1 MHAFLGPMMKTSR
14 YDKSTCSIHSASH
27 IAHHKLQGA
36 AVHGNA
42 FAETLSQSAECTIGA
57 ADNMLQAAYL
67 TIGKLAP
74 DYENVEL
81 SVGGS
86 TVAAAVVEA
95 TGRSMLDVAGRQLCI
110 TLLAGSVDSVTPSLL
125 AVLLSCLIHLHV

>member
-1 MHAFLGPMMKTSR
+1 
-14 YDKSTCSIHSASH
+14 
-27 IAHHKLQGA
+27 
-36 AVHGNA
+36 
-42 FAETLSQSAECTIGA
+42 
-57 ADNMLQAAYL
+57 MLQAAYL

-95 TGRSMLDVAGRQLCI
+95 TGRPTR
-110 TLLAGSVDSVTPSLL
+110 LLILVPCV
-125 AVLLSCLIHLHV
+125 

>member
-1 MHAFLGPMMKTSR
+1 MTGMTST
-14 YDKSTCSIHSASH
+14 SSSLPVLHSH
-27 IAHHKLQGA
+27 VYYLLVTVLIL
-36 AVHGNA
+36 VVL
-42 FAETLSQSAECTIGA
+42 AE
-57 ADNMLQAAYL
+57 DMLHAAYL

-95 TGRSMLDVAGRQLCI
+95 TGQYYYPSACC
-110 TLLAGSVDSVTPSLL
+110 TLLACRVS
-125 AVLLSCLIHLHV
+125 ILHNA

>member
-1 MHAFLGPMMKTSR
+1 MQTTFLGVLLTG
-14 YDKSTCSIHSASH
+14 IVNSH
-27 IAHHKLQGA
+27 DYA
-36 AVHGNA
+36 A
-42 FAETLSQSAECTIGA
+42 AE
-57 ADNMLQAAYL
+57 NMLQAAYL

-95 TGRSMLDVAGRQLCI
+95 TGRISMDSGNPDV
-110 TLLAGSVDSVTPSLL
+110 TLLHWH
-125 AVLLSCLIHLHV
+125 CF

>member
-1 MHAFLGPMMKTSR
+1 
-14 YDKSTCSIHSASH
+14 
-27 IAHHKLQGA
+27 
-36 AVHGNA
+36 
-42 FAETLSQSAECTIGA
+42 
-57 ADNMLQAAYL
+57 MLQAAYL

-95 TGRSMLDVAGRQLCI
+95 TGRVSMRSGFVEC
-110 TLLAGSVDSVTPSLL
+110 V
-125 AVLLSCLIHLHV
+125 

>member
-1 MHAFLGPMMKTSR
+1 MSKGSYSLP
-14 YDKSTCSIHSASH
+14 STYAAIAHPCGGCHTFDASH
-27 IAHHKLQGA
+27 A
-36 AVHGNA
+36 A
-42 FAETLSQSAECTIGA
+42 AE
-57 ADNMLQAAYL
+57 NMLQAAYL

-95 TGRSMLDVAGRQLCI
+95 TGTTSMRFWRC
-110 TLLAGSVDSVTPSLL
+110 
-125 AVLLSCLIHLHV
+125 

>member
-1 MHAFLGPMMKTSR
+1 
-14 YDKSTCSIHSASH
+14 
-27 IAHHKLQGA
+27 
-36 AVHGNA
+36 
-42 FAETLSQSAECTIGA
+42 
-57 ADNMLQAAYL
+57 MLQAAYL

-95 TGRSMLDVAGRQLCI
+95 TGRIGVDLGNPDVCLTMLALLFKVA
-110 TLLAGSVDSVTPSLL
+110 S
-125 AVLLSCLIHLHV
+125 

>member
-1 MHAFLGPMMKTSR
+1 MP
-14 YDKSTCSIHSASH
+14 HSVD
-27 IAHHKLQGA
+27 GA
-36 AVHGNA
+36 A
-42 FAETLSQSAECTIGA
+42 AE
-57 ADNMLQAAYL
+57 NMLQAAYL

-95 TGRSMLDVAGRQLCI
+95 TGNPTLAVKSFSCVDFGHGSSRLLTKAVACVFLQHMCCAMHSRQLRLHPLSAYMHEH
-110 TLLAGSVDSVTPSLL
+110 TQLL
-125 AVLLSCLIHLHV
+125 CF

>member
-1 MHAFLGPMMKTSR
+1 
-14 YDKSTCSIHSASH
+14 
-27 IAHHKLQGA
+27 
-36 AVHGNA
+36 
-42 FAETLSQSAECTIGA
+42 
-57 ADNMLQAAYL
+57 MLHAAYL

-95 TGRSMLDVAGRQLCI
+95 TGQSPLSRLNLPWSVLAAELNSMFGLQ
-110 TLLAGSVDSVTPSLL
+110 S
-125 AVLLSCLIHLHV
+125 

>member
-1 MHAFLGPMMKTSR
+1 MYDQATPSCTSQVLH
-14 YDKSTCSIHSASH
+14 DLFKFFAV
-27 IAHHKLQGA
+27 GA
-36 AVHGNA
+36 
-42 FAETLSQSAECTIGA
+42 
-57 ADNMLQAAYL
+57 DDMLHAAYL

-95 TGRSMLDVAGRQLCI
+95 TGVACFNSQRDACL
-110 TLLAGSVDSVTPSLL
+110 GSTP
-125 AVLLSCLIHLHV
+125 

>member
-1 MHAFLGPMMKTSR
+1 
-14 YDKSTCSIHSASH
+14 
-27 IAHHKLQGA
+27 
-36 AVHGNA
+36 
-42 FAETLSQSAECTIGA
+42 
-57 ADNMLQAAYL
+57 MLQAAYL

-95 TGRSMLDVAGRQLCI
+95 TGALQAWRCSIYGCC
-110 TLLAGSVDSVTPSLL
+110 
-125 AVLLSCLIHLHV
+125 LLSNAAMHNLELIVLTTALQQYGKVAHMHYCNIGNPKVFSKLV

>member
-1 MHAFLGPMMKTSR
+1 MLL
-14 YDKSTCSIHSASH
+14 I
-27 IAHHKLQGA
+27 
-36 AVHGNA
+36 
-42 FAETLSQSAECTIGA
+42 

-95 TGRSMLDVAGRQLCI
+95 TGDHYSI
-110 TLLAGSVDSVTPSLL
+110 
-125 AVLLSCLIHLHV
+125 VLHNAIS

>member
-1 MHAFLGPMMKTSR
+1 MAHPSSIQRLLHTGTHLLHLDGIDVLRLSKTPV
-14 YDKSTCSIHSASH
+14 
-27 IAHHKLQGA
+27 A
-36 AVHGNA
+36 A
-42 FAETLSQSAECTIGA
+42 E
-57 ADNMLQAAYL
+57 DMLQAAYL

-95 TGRSMLDVAGRQLCI
+95 TGASHA
-110 TLLAGSVDSVTPSLL
+110 
-125 AVLLSCLIHLHV
+125 

>member
-1 MHAFLGPMMKTSR
+1 MVMEWL
-14 YDKSTCSIHSASH
+14 
-27 IAHHKLQGA
+27 LA
-36 AVHGNA
+36 A
-42 FAETLSQSAECTIGA
+42 AE
-57 ADNMLQAAYL
+57 NMLQAAYL

-95 TGRSMLDVAGRQLCI
+95 TGVTCHSLCQRN
-110 TLLAGSVDSVTPSLL
+110 
-125 AVLLSCLIHLHV
+125 SCLLVVLQPTGLKHLLWSIDSTSEGRWQCR

>member
-1 MHAFLGPMMKTSR
+1 
-14 YDKSTCSIHSASH
+14 
-27 IAHHKLQGA
+27 
-36 AVHGNA
+36 
-42 FAETLSQSAECTIGA
+42 
-57 ADNMLQAAYL
+57 MLQAAYL

-95 TGRSMLDVAGRQLCI
+95 TGALQA
-110 TLLAGSVDSVTPSLL
+110 
-125 AVLLSCLIHLHV
+125 

>member
-1 MHAFLGPMMKTSR
+1 MH
-14 YDKSTCSIHSASH
+14 HSMG
-27 IAHHKLQGA
+27 GA
-36 AVHGNA
+36 A
-42 FAETLSQSAECTIGA
+42 AE
-57 ADNMLQAAYL
+57 NMLQAAYL

-95 TGRSMLDVAGRQLCI
+95 TGNPKTRFAILVLCWLWAWLFTI
-110 TLLAGSVDSVTPSLL
+110 ACEGCFFKSACNMWAVQCTAGSSGSILCQDICMNTY
-125 AVLLSCLIHLHV
+125 SCRGS

>member
-1 MHAFLGPMMKTSR
+1 
-14 YDKSTCSIHSASH
+14 
-27 IAHHKLQGA
+27 
-36 AVHGNA
+36 
-42 FAETLSQSAECTIGA
+42 
-57 ADNMLQAAYL
+57 MLQAAYL

-95 TGRSMLDVAGRQLCI
+95 TGRVSMRSGAVECVFVDTAFHIC
-110 TLLAGSVDSVTPSLL
+110 LLSTSLL
-125 AVLLSCLIHLHV
+125 CCAFIPMVERIFAKLPAQVAACVSTPEMTQLLHALHMLSMDSFAWT

>member
-1 MHAFLGPMMKTSR
+1 MVFAVNCASSADTVGGYHTCTRKHA
-14 YDKSTCSIHSASH
+14 
-27 IAHHKLQGA
+27 A
-36 AVHGNA
+36 A
-42 FAETLSQSAECTIGA
+42 E
-57 ADNMLQAAYL
+57 NMLQAAYL

-95 TGRSMLDVAGRQLCI
+95 TGRVSMSSG
-110 TLLAGSVDSVTPSLL
+110 
-125 AVLLSCLIHLHV
+125 AVGGV

>member
-1 MHAFLGPMMKTSR
+1 MPPCSSCQKAVADFCQALVQQGQHPVLR
-14 YDKSTCSIHSASH
+14 YHTFNASH
-27 IAHHKLQGA
+27 A
-36 AVHGNA
+36 A
-42 FAETLSQSAECTIGA
+42 AE
-57 ADNMLQAAYL
+57 NMLQAAYL

-95 TGRSMLDVAGRQLCI
+95 TGRIS
-110 TLLAGSVDSVTPSLL
+110 TGS
-125 AVLLSCLIHLHV
+125 AVFSCV

>member
-1 MHAFLGPMMKTSR
+1 
-14 YDKSTCSIHSASH
+14 
-27 IAHHKLQGA
+27 
-36 AVHGNA
+36 
-42 FAETLSQSAECTIGA
+42 
-57 ADNMLQAAYL
+57 MLHAAYL

-95 TGRSMLDVAGRQLCI
+95 TGQAC
-110 TLLAGSVDSVTPSLL
+110 PST
-125 AVLLSCLIHLHV
+125 AVLACRMQLLQDAYQLSLGC

>member
-1 MHAFLGPMMKTSR
+1 MSLP
-14 YDKSTCSIHSASH
+14 
-27 IAHHKLQGA
+27 GA
-36 AVHGNA
+36 ASSRIV
-42 FAETLSQSAECTIGA
+42 TSAVLPIKRLFMLLI

-95 TGRSMLDVAGRQLCI
+95 TGDHHS
-110 TLLAGSVDSVTPSLL
+110 T
-125 AVLLSCLIHLHV
+125 VLRNATS

>member
-1 MHAFLGPMMKTSR
+1 
-14 YDKSTCSIHSASH
+14 
-27 IAHHKLQGA
+27 
-36 AVHGNA
+36 
-42 FAETLSQSAECTIGA
+42 
-57 ADNMLQAAYL
+57 MLQAAYL

-95 TGRSMLDVAGRQLCI
+95 TGVPYMPEAI
-110 TLLAGSVDSVTPSLL
+110 TVLSQ
-125 AVLLSCLIHLHV
+125 LLSAVWCSTTQPETLFASHFCLAAGWHSTSCA

>member
-1 MHAFLGPMMKTSR
+1 MNHA
-14 YDKSTCSIHSASH
+14 
-27 IAHHKLQGA
+27 A
-36 AVHGNA
+36 A
-42 FAETLSQSAECTIGA
+42 E
-57 ADNMLQAAYL
+57 NMLQAAYL

-95 TGRSMLDVAGRQLCI
+95 TGSISMNTEL
-110 TLLAGSVDSVTPSLL
+110 
-125 AVLLSCLIHLHV
+125 CLISLALFKTACLGHLGSAS